1 MVEVS
6 SQTLKHDVLVID
18 GGGLLHLSIDS
29 MLHSS
34 PREGLGQELG
44 NNIEYNLAKFI
55 YIADVRGEA
64 TNSGLGGQVQIGNFF
79 VS

>member
-1 MVEVS
+1 
-6 SQTLKHDVLVID
+6 
-18 GGGLLHLSIDS
+18 

-64 TNSGLGGQVQIGNFF
+64 TNSGLGGGGGRFKSGPFLYRKYKRGIEESNL
-79 VS
+79 SSSC